1 MRTTWENLAGWL
13 GLGMKSQV
21 TKKEDGKKQL
31 LLACDSDSFPYTC
44 LSNLDDVMRIIWKYW
59 LLVAIYYFIN
69 HQNPCFS
76 PHRMQQWFIFHSRA
90 CAFFFHWHAVSLH
103 QEILPRTCIRLV
115 KMIEKTNKQ
124 TLNYEKEEKLLLKFC
139 FTRYAVSCTF
149 FRWSGYVLV
158 CSRFPAKKSR
168 HIKKP
173 SELVK
178 NYRPFD
184 PKWQHSKTLLQ
195 IPDFPCNRNT
205 ERSWRHKNES
215 TCYTWV
221 NFIIMRYHGHEN
233 LSKLYQGLI
242 IKLQVHVFGSPLSS
256 LWVKEL
262 I

>member
-31 LLACDSDSFPYTC
+31 LLACDSDSFPHSC

-149 FRWSGYVLV
+149 FRWSGYVLA

-173 SELVK
+173 LELVK
-178 NYRPFD
+178 KLP
-184 PKWQHSKTLLQ
+184 TV
-195 IPDFPCNRNT
+195 
-205 ERSWRHKNES
+205 RS
-215 TCYTWV
+215 
-221 NFIIMRYHGHEN
+221 
-233 LSKLYQGLI
+233 
-242 IKLQVHVFGSPLSS
+242 
-256 LWVKEL
+256 
-262 I
+262 

>member
-1 MRTTWENLAGWL
+1 MNFISQHCKLASNRL
-13 GLGMKSQV
+13 G
-21 TKKEDGKKQL
+21 TL
-31 LLACDSDSFPYTC
+31 LLSCDENNLGEFSRLTGAGDEVASHEERGRKETTFASVWLRLISTTC
-44 LSNLDDVMRIIWKYW
+44 LSNLDDVMPIIWKYW

-139 FTRYAVSCTF
+139 FTPYAVSCTF
-149 FRWSGYVLV
+149 FRWSGYVLA

-173 SELVK
+173 LELVK
-178 NYRPFD
+178 KLP
-184 PKWQHSKTLLQ
+184 TV
-195 IPDFPCNRNT
+195 
-205 ERSWRHKNES
+205 RS
-215 TCYTWV
+215 
-221 NFIIMRYHGHEN
+221 
-233 LSKLYQGLI
+233 
-242 IKLQVHVFGSPLSS
+242 
-256 LWVKEL
+256 
-262 I
+262 